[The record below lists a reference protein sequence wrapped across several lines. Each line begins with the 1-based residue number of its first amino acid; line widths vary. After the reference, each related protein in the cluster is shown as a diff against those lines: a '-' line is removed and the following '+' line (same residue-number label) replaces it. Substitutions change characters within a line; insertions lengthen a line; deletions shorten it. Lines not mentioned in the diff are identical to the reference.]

1 MNLFDRLAATFGY
14 TKTQAIT
21 SPPAWLVAEGAS
33 EQFNIPDRHLPEAQL
48 ELYQRLSWVQIAV
61 YQVAAMAATS
71 AFGILQLQG
80 EKKRKVEN
88 HPFEL
93 LLQRPNPLM
102 SSFELT
108 FSTFADYDLT
118 GSAYWWLNRASPT
131 ATPDEIWALP
141 CHKTK
146 PVPDGNMFLRGYE
159 VEVDEGK
166 PIFLEL
172 HEVVH
177 FKRYHPLNPFIGL
190 SPIESLAIT
199 ATTEINMDKYGANFY
214 DKGFAKPQGAL
225 AFSDP
230 IPDDQWKVIKKDL
243 EDQHGGT
250 KRKLMTLR
258 GTGAGGVQWV
268 QMALSQKDMEFIESS
283 NFNKEKIFAMYAPG
297 LASMLSVNATE
308 ANSIAGKKTF
318 IELGV
323 WPHLVSIQQKITNDV
338 LPAYGKNLVGEFDDI
353 RITDRAMQLS
363 EQNAFAAVHTIDEVR
378 ERFYEAQPIGDDRG
392 KLLVAEIGKG
402 MTDASEP
409 PTKEE
414 QMEMQR
420 QQLEA
425 QRTANQQAQ
434 PAAEDK
440 PQTEGQPE
448 SDEPD
453 EDIREDEAKRFK
465 KWLKKRP
472 DTDVTKFKSDILS
485 EADLVAIAA
494 QLKTMEVGIDQPPFP
509 GRTTHKPTED
519 YPKITRR
526 LTEDYL
532 KITRK
537 LPGEDGNDE
546 KRKELESY
554 HADKLH
560 AALRKIMRA
569 VAPAGTTIE
578 NITPDSAWT
587 RYKENEKLLRDA
599 IVEMLM
605 NGAQLGADTGI
616 AQVEAILGVGKA
628 VSIGGVNW
636 DLVNGAV
643 LQWVLGSTGGG
654 FGTGYGDTIL
664 EAMAVSSERQ
674 IRLHIAEW
682 IRNDLNYTNLISN
695 LQRTV
700 FSQNRAQNLA
710 ITEISR
716 SYAEGTRAAYR
727 QSGTIRKLRWQASND
742 ELTCKFCG
750 HLNGKIIDI
759 DGSFDSTLTDEL
771 RNDLQGRAFQIPPC
785 HSRCRCWITGVPE

>member
-1 MNLFDRLAATFGY
+1 MNLFDRIAANLGY

-21 SPPAWLVAEGAS
+21 SPPAWLVAEGTS
-33 EQFNIPDRHLPEAQL
+33 EQFSIPDRYLPEAQL

-61 YQVAAMAATS
+61 SQVAAMAATS
-71 AFGILQLQG
+71 AFGVMQLQG

-88 HPFEL
+88 HPFEM

-102 SSFELT
+102 SRYELFFGT
-108 FSTFADYDLT
+108 LADYDLT
-118 GSAYWWLNRASPT
+118 GNAYWWLNRANENAAPN
-131 ATPDEIWALP
+131 EVWLLP
-141 CHKTK
+141 CHKVK
-146 PVPDGNMFLRGYE
+146 PVPDGRMFLKGYLFE
-159 VEVDEGK
+159 SDYGQDV
-166 PIFLEL
+166 PLEL

-199 ATTEINMDKYGANFY
+199 ATADMNMQKFGANYF

-230 IPDDQWKVIKKDL
+230 IPADQWATLKSDIDR
-243 EDQHGGT
+243 DHGGN
-250 KRKLMTLR
+250 KRKMMMLR
-258 GTGAGGVQWV
+258 SVGAGGVQWV
-268 QMALSQKDMEFIESS
+268 QMGLSQKDMEFLESRT
-283 NFNKEKIFAMYAPG
+283 FNKEEIFAMYAPG
-297 LASMLSVNATE
+297 LASMLAVNATE

-318 IELGV
+318 TEMAV
-323 WPHLVSIQQKITNDV
+323 WPHLVSIQEKITSDV
-338 LPAYGKNLVGEFDDI
+338 LPAYGKNIVGEFDDI

-363 EQNAFAAVHTIDEVR
+363 EQSAYAAVHTIDEVR

-402 MTDASEP
+402 LTNTNEP
-409 PTKEE
+409 PSPEQ
-414 QMEMQR
+414 QMEMERQR
-420 QQLEA
+420 AEL
-425 QRTANQQAQ
+425 NK
-434 PAAEDK
+434 PAPAEGEDK
-440 PQTEGQPE
+440 PQTDGQPE

-453 EDIREDEAKRFK
+453 EEVREEEAKRFR

-472 DTDVTKFKSDILS
+472 QADPTQFKSAILS
-485 EADLVAIAA
+485 DADLVAIAA
-494 QLKTMEVGIDQPPFP
+494 QIKTQEVGIDQPFFT
-509 GRTTHKPTED
+509 RTGKA
-519 YPKITRR
+519 
-526 LTEDYL
+526 
-532 KITRK
+532 TRK

-546 KRKELESY
+546 KRSELESY

-569 VAPAGTTIE
+569 VAPAGTTVE
-578 NITPDSAWT
+578 NITPDIAWA

-605 NGAQLGADTGI
+605 DGAQLGADTGI

-636 DLVNGAV
+636 DLVNEAV

-654 FGTGYGDTIL
+654 FGTGYGDSIL

-674 IRLHIAEW
+674 IRAHIGAW
-682 IRNDLNYTNLISN
+682 IVNDLGYTALVSN

-727 QSGTIRKLRWQASND
+727 QSNVVRKLRWQASND

-750 HLNGKIIDI
+750 YLNGKIIDVE
-759 DGSFDSTLTDEL
+759 GSFDSTLTDEL
-771 RNDLQGRAFQIPPC
+771 RNDLQGRAFQVPPC
-785 HSRCRCWITGVPE
+785 HSRCRCWITGVPD